1 MMVDRVSTG
10 NILYF
15 EDDEEAAQLFVE
27 FFEEQGYSVIHYEK
41 FPENGIEDI
50 KKRCRELPHAVLLD
64 AMMPGVDGYQACRL
78 LRDDYLGADIPVI
91 FISGKVAD
99 EDILMAYDVGANEFL
114 SKPVRLKELA
124 IKLRQYIG
132 LTQQKLQQQKQIESA
147 HKMVFEAMATSSELG
162 EILRFHEESY
172 SASSFQSLAKL
183 LLEAISKFSLKSSV
197 MFFTNTTRYFSDD
210 ETDKPLER
218 KILTAFKDQPRIFSW
233 KNRTFFNYQSFSVLV
248 RNMPVDD
255 EARYGVLKDQLCIL
269 LNGVEARVKSL
280 LIEESNKKK
289 AITLKIAADTIANM
303 VMEIENDNVELSQK
317 FEEVILKMEA
327 NISSDIIQ
335 FNLLEEEEKVL
346 LEHIVLATK
355 ESSRIFDT
363 SLEKEREYKEI
374 MTKLLNELLSNV

>member
-50 KKRCRELPHAVLLD
+50 KKRCIELPHAVLLD
-64 AMMPGVDGYQACRL
+64 VMMPGVDGYQACRL
-78 LRDDYLGADIPVI
+78 LRDDYLGADVPVI

-132 LTQQKLQQQKQIESA
+132 LAKQKLQQQEQINSA
-147 HKMVFEAMATSSELG
+147 HKMVFEAMTTSSEIG

-289 AITLKIAADTIANM
+289 AITLKVAADTIANM

-346 LEHIVLATK
+346 LEHIILATK

-363 SLEKEREYKEI
+363 SLEKEREYKQI
-374 MTKLLNELLSNV
+374 MTKLLSELLSNV